1 VTAVGSAG
9 ILPAVFPLRSTQ
21 KKGGWINRPD
31 AACAERA
38 SQVQFGAGDVDDQ
51 TIIGTAPCQNAG

>member
-9 ILPAVFPLRSTQ
+9 ILPAVFLCDRQRKRAAGLAARMLHALNAPL
-21 KKGGWINRPD
+21 KPK
-31 AACAERA
+31 
-38 SQVQFGAGDVDDQ
+38 FGAGDVDDQ

>member
-9 ILPAVFPLRSTQ
+9 ILPAVFPLRSTK
-21 KKGGWINRPD
+21 KKGAGL
-31 AACAERA
+31 AARMLHALNA
-38 SQVQFGAGDVDDQ
+38 PLKPKFGAGDVDDQ